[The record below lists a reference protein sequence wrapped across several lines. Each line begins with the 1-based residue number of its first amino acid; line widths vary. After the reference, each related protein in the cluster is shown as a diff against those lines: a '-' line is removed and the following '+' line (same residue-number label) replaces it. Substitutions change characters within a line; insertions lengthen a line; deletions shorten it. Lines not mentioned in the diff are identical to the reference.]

1 MPCEKSSASTKKL
14 RSPKFAKTIITNC
27 LQLAFNAVEEA
38 KGEMVQRQLKIGLC
52 LFLSLMAFD
61 GRTQAKDKKPSVKSG
76 YITTSDGVKIHYL
89 ESGRLVSGPSAEVG
103 NPLPADKTPT
113 KGNIAVSRAR
123 TSPNLLFVP
132 GWTMPAWIWQAQID
146 YFSRDFRVVAMD
158 PRSQGQSSQTSDG
171 LYPAARARDIKA
183 VVDQLHLAPVVI
195 VAWSMA
201 VVETMAYIDQ
211 FGTRDLAAIT
221 LVDNDAGGRGAS
233 DADQDFGLLKGVLED
248 RQNQTNAFV
257 RKLNFKKPHPED
269 YINKVIQASLQ
280 TPTNSAVALLV
291 GLFVADYRP
300 VLPKIDKPS
309 LICVAKTPYMAAIV
323 DMQKQ
328 ISGSQLEIFDGDG
341 HALFVDDPDKFNA
354 LLEDF
359 LQDLKY

>member
-1 MPCEKSSASTKKL
+1 
-14 RSPKFAKTIITNC
+14 
-27 LQLAFNAVEEA
+27 
-38 KGEMVQRQLKIGLC
+38 VQRQLKIALC
-52 LFLSLMAFD
+52 LLVSFTALHGSA
-61 GRTQAKDKKPSVKSG
+61 QAKDKDRKPPVKSG
-76 YITTSDGVKIHYL
+76 FVTTSDGVRIHYL
-89 ESGRLVSGPSAEVG
+89 ESGHLATGPSAEVG

-113 KGNIAVSRAR
+113 KGNIAVSPAR

-132 GWTMPAWIWQAQID
+132 GWTMPSWIWQAQID
-146 YFSRDFRVVAMD
+146 YFSRDYRVVAMD
-158 PRSQGQSSQTSDG
+158 PRSQGQSSQTNDG

-211 FGTRDLAAIT
+211 FGTRDLAGIT
-221 LVDNDAGGRGAS
+221 LVDNDAGGRGPT
-233 DADQDFGLLKGVLED
+233 DADQDFGLLKGVLEE
-248 RQNQTNAFV
+248 RQNAATGFIRN
-257 RKLNFKKPHPED
+257 LNFKKPHPED
-269 YINKVIQASLQ
+269 YVNKVIQASLQ

-291 GLFVADYRP
+291 GYFVADYRP
-300 VLPKIDKPS
+300 ILPKIDKPA
-309 LICVAKTPYMAAIV
+309 LVCAAKSSYMGTIL
-323 DMQKQ
+323 DMQKK
-328 ISGSQLEIFDGDG
+328 IPGAQLEVFDGDG